1 MSVGGL
7 VVFALGLVCGVGL
20 ALYIVRAGSDSTDEH
35 TSDHQNSDPAASSAG
50 SGNLTFDSESTS
62 EDGEPDAAQEWL
74 DETLEG
80 SGESADEAGEA
91 DSTDTFA
98 NAQSSAGH
106 SATSEEFTS
115 PQGEPGDRELP
126 DTLQNASS
134 TGELADEMME
144 EMGGRNDDGSAS
156 ESGPAGDHWLEG
168 LSGSV
173 SGKTY
178 QLDNEVSVGRLPRND
193 LQLSEG
199 DVSRVHCRFRLQDGA
214 VMLEAL
220 DTVNGTRIN
229 DADVAPGEP
238 TELKDGDVVEIGNLL
253 VMYHRQAGQLGPDGL
268 ADESSDHGIGID
280 ARTVTVDTGGWRERI
295 VSELELSD
303 GDIDAAAQALGMDVE
318 ALERLTEQLDIDE
331 VN

>member
-20 ALYIVRAGSDSTDEH
+20 ALYIVRAGSDSTDEQ
-35 TSDHQNSDPAASSAG
+35 TSDHENSDAAASRAE
-50 SGNLTFDSESTS
+50 SGTLTFDSESTS

-74 DETLEG
+74 DETLGG
-80 SGESADEAGEA
+80 SGESADEAESA
-91 DSTDTFA
+91 DTSP
-98 NAQSSAGH
+98 NAQPSAGH
-106 SATSEEFTS
+106 STTSEESSTI
-115 PQGEPGDRELP
+115 PGEPADTELS

-134 TGELADEMME
+134 TGKLADEMME
-144 EMGGRNDDGSAS
+144 EMGERNDDGSAS

-178 QLDNEVSVGRLPRND
+178 QLGNEVSVGRLPRND

-238 TELKDGDVVEIGNLL
+238 TELKDGDVVEIGNVL

-295 VSELELSD
+295 VSELELAD